1 MVLLFRVEFNFSGER
16 DVSVNAANIALRQS
30 PGQQGTLTNDCTKK
44 RNELGLSL
52 ENIKGTEKSLNL
64 EMGPN
69 GS

>member
-1 MVLLFRVEFNFSGER
+1 MS
-16 DVSVNAANIALRQS
+16 AL
-30 PGQQGTLTNDCTKK
+30 KK
-44 RNELGLSL
+44 PMSL